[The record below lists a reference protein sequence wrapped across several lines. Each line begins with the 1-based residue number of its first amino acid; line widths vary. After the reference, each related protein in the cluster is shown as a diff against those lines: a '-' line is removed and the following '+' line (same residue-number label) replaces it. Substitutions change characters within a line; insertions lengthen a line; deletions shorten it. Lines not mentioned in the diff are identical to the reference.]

1 MVKNTSS
8 GSPSKSRSKN
18 SNTTNGIIQIVEEKS
33 TKPPISGRFSR
44 KLQTD
49 ESESLKLNNSAFYGT
64 GTLTSGNKTSSIRRS
79 LSVNDNGGSTLLDF
93 CQQLLVEGY
102 VQSYID
108 FYHLTHRADP
118 HNIAEQERGGALQI
132 QISMED
138 MVFIRDNLVK
148 AEVCRRQ
155 GDTTSVYA
163 AFTELADFY
172 VKIQDWKTC
181 FFFHEKCLEV
191 AQLTNDVRAEMKAN
205 HALGSTYQLMNDYDG
220 ARKYHERHEDIA
232 TSVDVFEEIA
242 VANVELFKVYMV
254 LAERLENNKHVDDAL
269 QMYQRCLAAAKKSW
283 DRAAE
288 GEANGRIG
296 ALLLARGEAQES
308 LAYLRSQS
316 QIAADLGHAEG
327 RCRACSAL
335 SLALDSLGQAD
346 KALAELT
353 LVHSISE
360 QAGDMLLQAQACR
373 ALGTLY
379 SKVGKLEAAV
389 DILQRHFNLVKTI
402 LYRSNAVGGGPTTG
416 TTTASKTDTTSEA
429 ALGSTKGALTAKD
442 LDLARV
448 YIGISRGN
456 LLLGS
461 YSCALQEDLGALL
474 DWKLNRSELPNLS

>member
-1 MVKNTSS
+1 
-8 GSPSKSRSKN
+8 
-18 SNTTNGIIQIVEEKS
+18 
-33 TKPPISGRFSR
+33 
-44 KLQTD
+44 
-49 ESESLKLNNSAFYGT
+49 
-64 GTLTSGNKTSSIRRS
+64 
-79 LSVNDNGGSTLLDF
+79 
-93 CQQLLVEGY
+93 
-102 VQSYID
+102 
-108 FYHLTHRADP
+108 
-118 HNIAEQERGGALQI
+118 
-132 QISMED
+132 MED

-474 DWKLNRSELPNLS
+474 DW